1 MIVSGYAESQDLS
14 EEATRTETQT
24 QTRVVDETQ
33 AETLREDRQES

>member
-1 MIVSGYAESQDLS
+1 MIVSGYDESQDLS
-14 EEATRTETQT
+14 EEATRTET